1 MSQATIAT
9 ITRRLAKRTGVNPAQ
24 PIPDLLASLW
34 NQGLLID
41 LFLEVAEKLE
51 NEMEVKRIDF

>member
-9 ITRRLAKRTGVNPAQ
+9 LARRLAKRTGLNPAQ

-34 NQGLLID
+34 DQGMFIE
-41 LFLEVAEKLE
+41 LFLEVAERLE
-51 NEMEVKRIDF
+51 TEMELKRIGY